1 MYGWGIGL
9 AVRHSFPVSNPTPE
23 LMPGIFLWFV
33 SSIGVLLATNLG
45 SIMGVEIPSRK
56 FSLKGLSTQEIIRGI
71 AAVMFLLS
79 TGVVFYFWYKTG
91 FAEDPTKVVS
101 TLPEFG
107 RILPG
112 VFLASLAVALG
123 VTVKN
128 RNLSSHSKTFSYP
141 PDRLRLRILH

>member
-1 MYGWGIGL
+1 M
-9 AVRHSFPVSNPTPE
+9 
-23 LMPGIFLWFV
+23 IFLWFV

-45 SIMGVEIPSRK
+45 SIPGVEIPSRK
-56 FSLKGLSTQEIIRGI
+56 FSLRGLSTQEIIRGV

-79 TGVVFYFWYKTG
+79 TGVAFYFWYKTG
-91 FAEDPTKVVS
+91 FTEDPTKVVS
-101 TLPEFG
+101 TLPELG

-128 RNLSSHSKTFSYP
+128 RKLSSP
-141 PDRLRLRILH
+141 